1 MEDVWPSSLS
11 WPSGSN
17 SVYSSCQSSC
27 VDITMSELRPR
38 EEPAM
43 PAPSCGKPGLCNGLP
58 DISECRESQSSSNPS
73 SELTRQACIH
83 QGNHLN
89 HTPCTYTTLE
99 FEIQDFP
106 PGLNRN
112 AKKKQVPLLLSPC
125 MVVLSLLSFV
135 TSTLSLGMIC
145 FDSVYFIWLNHY
157 YGYISELGEI
167 DWIAGIKLSLMVG
180 IGVEEHKP
188 LEAQEPALEDSPL
201 NILAS
206 PRHIRYKQQKLKRAL
221 CSLVGTC
228 WVLLVGG
235 LTTFGGLAL
244 HRVLLENHSYIQVR
258 QMHVNINSRENIN
271 PSWSEKLVGIDEIK
285 AATRQGFQ
293 LTRKCRSFGMWS
305 SEHQKMLAPKLFY
318 NMTTYALVRK
328 ENPCMD
334 NCDIVFRFLYHQHP
348 DDLTMPSHLR
358 FRLAYNVVER
368 TECNNKVF
376 YSNYTP
382 VGNYTP
388 MGEGVSSRETHV
400 GTMTLQFY
408 PETCGVSPIW
418 DNTIKVVDT

>member
-135 TSTLSLGMIC
+135 ISTLSLGMIC

-167 DWIAGIKLSLMVG
+167 DWIAGIKLSLMV
-180 IGVEEHKP
+180 
-188 LEAQEPALEDSPL
+188 
-201 NILAS
+201 
-206 PRHIRYKQQKLKRAL
+206 
-221 CSLVGTC
+221 
-228 WVLLVGG
+228 
-235 LTTFGGLAL
+235 
-244 HRVLLENHSYIQVR
+244 
-258 QMHVNINSRENIN
+258 
-271 PSWSEKLVGIDEIK
+271 EKLVGIDEIK

-328 ENPCMD
+328 EKPCMD

-348 DDLTMPSHLR
+348 DNADKPNHLR

-382 VGNYTP
+382 VGEAVTDQA
-388 MGEGVSSRETHV
+388 GSSRETHV

-408 PETCGVSPIW
+408 PETCGASPIW